1 VISIDDLLNENARL
15 TSETS
20 AARAAWASE
29 RAALEGRVLAL
40 LAEIEV
46 WKRRLFGQK
55 AERVKNSEAQA
66 SLFALLEQM
75 GRLATGD
82 LAAGDVADELLSD
95 LHDEASAQPDEADD
109 PDEPDE
115 PNEPDGAEPSPAAKP
130 STEDTKTKK
139 KGTGRRKLSESDLP
153 VHRIVLN
160 PIGYT
165 GDDDDELVKIG
176 EEISRHVDYQ
186 PGSHVVVEV
195 VRPKCI
201 KKADV
206 GTPASSSSSP
216 EPAVEFFIADA
227 PELPISK
234 GLAGP
239 GLLAVVLVRKYA
251 DHLPLHRQ
259 ERIFHREGIRF
270 GRSTLC
276 GWVQGCADLLVHV
289 TEAMWSESKTTAP
302 LLLTDA
308 CGVLIREPE
317 RCRRGHFQVFI
328 DPARHVNFRYLATS
342 DGATIAK
349 ELAGFSG
356 MLQADAAA
364 TYHETLR
371 RQTAIIEVG
380 CWAHA
385 RRNFFEAL
393 ALDRARALIGI
404 GFIGKLYEAHRGAMD
419 ADGVVDGAARKKH
432 AAPVLEQLKKWVRE
446 ERPKLKAPSSIE
458 RALGYLERHW
468 VALTRFLDDGRLRL
482 DNNPSELELR
492 HQVVGRKNWLFCA
505 TDGGAIWN
513 AITVTLIA
521 SCRIHGIEP
530 WRYLRDVLT
539 LLPAWDR
546 TKVLALAPAYW
557 RDTRQQAETSELL
570 ESRQLLGR
578 GAMHDVEDDAAG

>member
-1 VISIDDLLNENARL
+1 MNTIDDLRDENARL
-15 TSETS
+15 TSTVTALS
-20 AARAAWASE
+20 ARVI
-29 RAALEGRVLAL
+29 ALEE
-40 LAEIEV
+40 EIEV

-75 GRLATGD
+75 GRLAAGD
-82 LAAGDVADELLSD
+82 FAAGEIADEWVADLR
-95 LHDEASAQPDEADD
+95 DEAAL
-109 PDEPDE
+109 
-115 PNEPDGAEPSPAAKP
+115 P
-130 STEDTKTKK
+130 STSPGRGETR
-139 KGTGRRKLSESDLP
+139 KGTAGRRKLSESDLP

-165 GDDDDELVKIG
+165 GGDNDELVKVG
-176 EEISRHVDYQ
+176 EEISRHIDYQ

-201 KKADV
+201 KKEDV
-206 GTPASSSSSP
+206 GTSASASASP
-216 EPAVEFFIADA
+216 EPAVKFSIADA

-239 GLLAVVLVRKYA
+239 GLLANVLVRKYA

-276 GWVQGCADLLVHV
+276 GWVQGCAALLVHI
-289 TEAMWSESKTTAP
+289 TDAMWRESKKTAP

-308 CGVLIREPE
+308 CGVLIREAE

-328 DPARHVNFRYLATS
+328 DPGRHVNFRYLATS
-342 DGATIAK
+342 NGPTIAD
-349 ELAGFSG
+349 ELKGFSG

-364 TYHETLR
+364 TYHEALR
-371 RQTAIIEVG
+371 RQTAVIEVG

-393 ALDRARALIGI
+393 GFDRERALIGI
-404 GFIGKLYEAHRGAMD
+404 GFIATLYDAHRGATD
-419 ADGVVDGAARKKH
+419 AAGVVDGAKRKML
-432 AAPVLEQLKKWVRE
+432 ASPVLERLAKWVRD
-446 ERPKLKAPSSIE
+446 ERPTLPAPSPIE

-505 TDGGAIWN
+505 TDGGASWN
-513 AITVTLIA
+513 ATIVTLIA

-539 LLPAWDR
+539 LLPVWDR
-546 TKVLALAPAYW
+546 TKVLSLAPAHW
-557 RDTRQQAETSELL
+557 CKTRQQPQTRQLL
-570 ESRQLLGR
+570 DSRQLLGR
-578 GAMHDVEDDAAG
+578 GAVHDDEDDTAHRSRRDVVQ

>member
-1 VISIDDLLNENARL
+1 MKSVDDLRDENARL
-15 TSETS
+15 TSTVT
-20 AARAAWASE
+20 
-29 RAALEGRVLAL
+29 ALETRIIAL
-40 LAEIEV
+40 ESEIEV

-55 AERVKNSEAQA
+55 AERVKNNEAQA

-75 GRLATGD
+75 GRLAAGD
-82 LAAGDVADELLSD
+82 LAAGEVADELISD
-95 LHDEASAQPDEADD
+95 LRDEAASPSS
-109 PDEPDE
+109 
-115 PNEPDGAEPSPAAKP
+115 PSPSP
-130 STEDTKTKK
+130 SPSPSRGEKR
-139 KGTGRRKLSESDLP
+139 KGTAGRRKLSESDLP

-165 GDDDDELVKIG
+165 GGADDELVKVG

-201 KKADV
+201 KKADA
-206 GTPASSSSSP
+206 GTSSSSSSSP

-227 PELPISK
+227 AELPISK

-239 GLLAVVLVRKYA
+239 GLLANVLVRKYA

-259 ERIFHREGIRF
+259 ERILLREGIRF

-276 GWVQGCADLLVHV
+276 GWVQGCAALLVHI
-289 TEAMWSESKTTAP
+289 TDAMWRESKTTAP

-328 DPARHVNFRYLATS
+328 DPGRHVNFRYLATS
-342 DGATIAK
+342 DGATIAN

-371 RQTAIIEVG
+371 RETAIIEVG

-393 ALDRARALIGI
+393 GFDRERALIGI
-404 GFIGKLYEAHRGAMD
+404 GFIAKLYDAHRGAMD
-419 ADGVVDGAARKKH
+419 AAGVVDGPMRKML
-432 AAPVLEQLKKWVRE
+432 ASPVLDRLMKWTGG
-446 ERPKLKAPSSIE
+446 ERPTLTAPSPIE

-468 VALTRFLDDGRLRL
+468 IALTRFLDDGRLRL

-505 TDGGAIWN
+505 TDGGATWN

-546 TKVLALAPAYW
+546 TKVLSLAPAQW
-557 RDTRQQAETSELL
+557 RETRQQTQTRQLL
-570 ESRQLLGR
+570 DSRQLLGR
-578 GAMHDVEDDAAG
+578 GVVHDDEDDPAR